1 MKRNKAWLQRQ
12 QKDPY
17 VKSAKK
23 QNYRSR
29 AVYKLKEIDEKD
41 SLFRPGM
48 FVLDLGAAP
57 GGWSQYAA
65 KKIKPAGK
73 VIAIDRLQM
82 QAIRGVEFILGDIL
96 DKETIEHCLSFTAD
110 KAFDLV
116 ISDIAPNL
124 TGIRDTDEA
133 RTEELTMLVV
143 QITSQVIKPGG
154 DLLIKTFEGSLSG
167 TLKVE
172 LSSKFQKVTVRKP
185 RASRDSSREFYML
198 ARGYGI

>member
-1 MKRNKAWLQRQ
+1 MKRNKSWLHRQ

-17 VKSAKK
+17 VKTAKK

-29 AVYKLKEIDEKD
+29 AVYKLQEIDVKD
-41 SLFRPGM
+41 RLFQPGM

-57 GGWSQYAA
+57 GGWCQYAA
-65 KKIKPAGK
+65 KKIKPGGK

-82 QAIRGVEFILGDIL
+82 EAISGVEFILGDIL
-96 DKETIEHCLSFTAD
+96 DTETIKHCLSLTDD

-116 ISDIAPNL
+116 ISDIAPDL

-133 RTEELTMLVV
+133 RIEELAISVIET
-143 QITSQVIKPGG
+143 TSRVIKSGG

-167 TLKVE
+167 TLKSE

-185 RASRDSSREFYML
+185 KASRDSSREFYML